1 MHRTNYASHLRT
13 ALLPL
18 TLAAVAIGAPLA
30 SQAAA
35 IGGVT
40 IESVSSEWNGAPDL
54 RAVNVVNGGGL
65 DSALDPAGHAATYT
79 AGYHWETMPY
89 LSSASI
95 TFDLEGTYDV
105 GSFRVWNFNL
115 SINSVGD
122 YTGRGMKDLEILTS
136 ADGTDWTSRGGFQ
149 FAPADGTAT
158 YQGQLFEGLDWD
170 GVRFVWLKDATS
182 WGYGDAGGH
191 IGLSEVRFY
200 EAPVAT
206 PVPGAL
212 VLLAS
217 SLVGLVGV
225 GRRG

>member
-1 MHRTNYASHLRT
+1 MHRTSYASHLRT
-13 ALLPL
+13 TLLPL
-18 TLAAVAIGAPLA
+18 TLAAVAVAAPA
-30 SQAAA
+30 SAHAAA

-40 IESVSSEWNGAPDL
+40 IKSVSSEWNGEPDL

-65 DSALDPAGHAATYT
+65 DSALDPPGHAATYT
-79 AGYHWETMPY
+79 AGYHWETMY
-89 LSSASI
+89 YQSSASI

-115 SINSVGD
+115 SIYSTGD

-136 ADGTDWTSRGGFQ
+136 ADGSSWTSRGAFQ

-158 YQGQLFEGLDWD
+158 YTGQLFENLGWD
-170 GVRFVWLKDATS
+170 GVRYVWFKDAVS
-182 WGYGDAGGH
+182 WGDGDVGGH

-206 PVPGAL
+206 PLPGAL

-225 GRRG
+225 GRRA